1 MHRPFYR
8 TASPFHRIM
17 PSSPH
22 NLPNAL
28 MSFTP
33 KRRHAFTL
41 VELLV
46 VIAIIGVMVG
56 LLLPAVQAAREAA
69 RRMSCGNNLKQL
81 GLGLHNYH
89 AAYNKLPMQMGGTRR
104 PDGPGQVNAP
114 GDNGLLLSFLVGLT
128 PFIEQQALWEQ
139 ISNPYQNP
147 NNRVFSAMGPQPN
160 RGIPNANQFYAPF
173 MTEINTLRCPSDP
186 GFGLPAQGR
195 TNYAGCLGDA
205 IWRTNIG
212 PINWNATQ
220 GQWVENQALALR
232 TRESCRGVFV
242 PRMFTGLRDILD
254 GTANTIAM
262 GEILTD
268 IGDNDIRTTPFRARN
283 QEGILRQPS
292 GCKTEIDPARP
303 RFWDPAGPPDVT
315 TDDNRRGYKWACGL
329 PTYTGFNTILP
340 PNREVC
346 LIGAN
351 VAAAGVVPPSSN
363 HQGGAHLLMADGAVK
378 FITDSIESG
387 DADSPTGE
395 TIFIGAAVGNSVAPA
410 IPGAP
415 SRFGIWGALGTRANK
430 EILNGDKLP

>member
-1 MHRPFYR
+1 MHI
-8 TASPFHRIM
+8 RIM
-17 PSSPH
+17 NVMPFAVEPSGNVRQES
-22 NLPNAL
+22 L
-28 MSFTP
+28 F
-33 KRRHAFTL
+33 KRRAAFTL
-41 VELLV
+41 VEMLV

-89 AAYNKLPMQMGGTRR
+89 AAYNVLPMQMGGTRR
-104 PDGPGQVNAP
+104 LDGPGQVNAP

-139 ISNPYQNP
+139 VSNAYRNP
-147 NNRVFSAMGPQPN
+147 SNQVFSPMGPQPN
-160 RGIPNANQFYAPF
+160 RGIGAQFYAPF
-173 MTEINTLRCPSDP
+173 VTEINTLRCPSDP

-205 IWRTNIG
+205 IWRTNVG
-212 PINWNATQ
+212 PINWNANQ
-220 GQWVENQALALR
+220 SQWNQNAALAMR

-242 PRMFTGLRDILD
+242 PRQFTSFRDILD

-268 IGDNDIRTTPFRARN
+268 AGDNDIRTAPFRARN
-283 QEGILRQPS
+283 QEGVLRQPS
-292 GCKTEIDPARP
+292 ACKAEIDLARP
-303 RFWDPAGPPDVT
+303 RFWNLATIDVT
-315 TDDNRRGYKWACGL
+315 TEDNRRGYKWACGL
-329 PTYTGFNTILP
+329 PTYTGMNTVLP

-363 HQGGAHLLMADGAVK
+363 HQGGVHVLMADGAVK
-378 FITDSIESG
+378 FVTDSIDAG
-387 DADSPTGE
+387 DADSPNGE
-395 TIFIGAAVGNSVAPA
+395 TVFVGAAVGNSAAPA
-410 IPGAP
+410 LPGSP
-415 SRFGIWGALGTRANK
+415 SRFGVWGALGTRGNK
-430 EILNGDKLP
+430 EVLRAEALP

>member
-1 MHRPFYR
+1 MFRQFLKNSFDYKHAMLSPITQNRNSAAHARSESR
-8 TASPFHRIM
+8 T
-17 PSSPH
+17 
-22 NLPNAL
+22 
-28 MSFTP
+28 
-33 KRRHAFTL
+33 AFTL

-69 RRMSCGNNLKQL
+69 RRMSCGNNIKQL

-89 AAYNKLPMQMGGTRR
+89 AAYNVLPMQMGGTRR
-104 PDGPGQVNAP
+104 GDSGGEVNAP

-139 ISNPYQNP
+139 ISTPYRNP
-147 NNRVFSAMGPQPN
+147 NNRVFSPMGPQPN

-173 MTEINTLRCPSDP
+173 MTEVTTLRCPSDP

-268 IGDNDIRTTPFRARN
+268 VGDNDIRTTPFRARN

-292 GCKTEIDPARP
+292 GCKAEVDPARP
-303 RFWDPAGPPDVT
+303 RFWNPAGPPDVT
-315 TDDNRRGYKWACGL
+315 VDDNRRGYKWACGL
-329 PTYTGFNTILP
+329 PTYTGINTILP

-346 LIGAN
+346 LIGGS
-351 VAAAGVVPPSSN
+351 VAAPGVVPPSSN
-363 HQGGAHLLMADGAVK
+363 HQGGAHVLMADGAVK
-378 FITDSIESG
+378 FITDSIDAG

-395 TIFIGAAVGNSVAPA
+395 TIFIGAAVGNSAAPA

-415 SRFGIWGALGTRANK
+415 SRFGVWGALGSRASK
-430 EILNGDKLP
+430 EVLKGEALP